1 MYCEIEHILEN
12 DLRELFFHFD
22 FKDFRSLNILPTYKM
37 AFEYEGSR
45 SIFRSLIC
53 LPLSWFCFFWTTVFI
68 GFGIMFSLGK
78 EWVIKFFTRSILRRN
93 SMSELLSSAN
103 EPPED
108 SDEAASFNYYR
119 PTPLISKS
127 PPVPIQKK
135 ETYNDTMTL
144 SSSPPAGFKIKRRQQ
159 PSRHQC
165 EAPSP
170 QTSFQNTPEDIFYMS
185 LDEISK
191 KPRPTAENKPVAKSR
206 SQVEYGSVGNESAGK
221 SGFATEYGSV
231 GNEFAGKSGSATE
244 YGSIGNYKSAVK
256 PGPVVEYESVD
267 DYESAIKSA
276 IKSGRVPVSGSSYGS
291 GYLEGDWSHEASFGS
306 GSVYGETVSASFEYG
321 FLIESVTE
329 QPRPVT

>member
-1 MYCEIEHILEN
+1 M
-12 DLRELFFHFD
+12 
-22 FKDFRSLNILPTYKM
+22 T
-37 AFEYEGSR
+37 FEYEGSR
-45 SIFRSLIC
+45 SIFRNLFC

-68 GFGIMFSLGK
+68 GFGIMFSFSK
-78 EWVIKFFTRSILRRN
+78 ESVIKFFTCTVLRRN
-93 SMSELLSSAN
+93 SMSERLPSAN
-103 EPPED
+103 EPPEY

-119 PTPLISKS
+119 PTPLIPKS

-135 ETYNDTMTL
+135 ETYDDTMTL
-144 SSSPPAGFKIKRRQQ
+144 SSSPPTGFKIKRRQ
-159 PSRHQC
+159 PPPRHQC

-185 LDEISK
+185 LDETSK
-191 KPRPTAENKPVAKSR
+191 KSRPTAQNKPVAKSR
-206 SQVEYGSVGNESAGK
+206 SPVEYASVGNES
-221 SGFATEYGSV
+221 
-231 GNEFAGKSGSATE
+231 AGKSGSATE

-256 PGPVVEYESVD
+256 FGPVVEYESVG

-306 GSVYGETVSASFEYG
+306 GSSGSVYDETVSSSFEYG